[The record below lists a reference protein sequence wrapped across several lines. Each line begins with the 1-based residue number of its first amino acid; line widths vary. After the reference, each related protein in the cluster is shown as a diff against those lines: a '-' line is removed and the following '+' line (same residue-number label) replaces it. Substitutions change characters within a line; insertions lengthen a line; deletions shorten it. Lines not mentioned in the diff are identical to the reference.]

1 MHLCLDELRLL
12 VAAIVFATPWLG
24 WLRAWWHHRR
34 RHVDCLGGESQT
46 WIMNWDS
53 PKWLSQETQA
63 LLDGFLPDDYDP
75 ACKLPKPC
83 LADEMLD
90 KERAAT
96 GTRR

>member
-1 MHLCLDELRLL
+1 
-12 VAAIVFATPWLG
+12 
-24 WLRAWWHHRR
+24 
-34 RHVDCLGGESQT
+34 
-46 WIMNWDS
+46 MNWDS